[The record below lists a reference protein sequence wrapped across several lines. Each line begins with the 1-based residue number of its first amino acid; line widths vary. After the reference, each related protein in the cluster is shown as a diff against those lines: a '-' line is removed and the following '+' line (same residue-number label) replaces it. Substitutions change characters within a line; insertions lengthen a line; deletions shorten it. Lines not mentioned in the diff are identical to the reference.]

1 MKINYQIIILVFVM
15 LSAFA
20 AANAQEILTNAKVVE
35 MSDAKL
41 DKAIILDKIR
51 QTAASFDVSAD
62 ALIALKK
69 AGVADEI
76 TAAMMETA
84 GKNSKQNLNIAEQSA
99 PKPIVKPDANKSA
112 AQLLREAHTI
122 FLVKHSIYPNI
133 SELESSLLKRPKW
146 TKFNLQITRNETDAD
161 LIVTVT
167 NEFLTHYAFRVVDA
181 KTNRVITASG
191 VTSLGGALAGNARTK
206 LSSVSTKF

>member
-1 MKINYQIIILVFVM
+1 M

-84 GKNSKQNLNIAEQSA
+84 GKNNKQNLNIAEQIA

-146 TKFNLQITRNETDAD
+146 TKFNLQITRNEADAD

-191 VTSLGGALAGNARTK
+191 VTSLGGALAGNVADKIIKRFNEVLANEK
-206 LSSVSTKF
+206 